1 MYHVLETKYGGIRS
15 GFHAEGPPDRCKDYT
30 FFSVC
35 RNPYTR
41 VVSAFASYDR
51 SQLIWKGGPDTF
63 NEWIRFWINGQ
74 HTPFLLQTQSSR
86 HDKFEH
92 IDYIFPVENLI
103 EEISWVTCFNW
114 FDETE
119 LPRLHPKSS
128 IQPNLPPLDN
138 ETRAVVESYYNED
151 FERFGYEKE
160 SE

>member
-86 HDKFEH
+86 HDKFEQFK
-92 IDYIFPVENLI
+92 IIMPVEDLLHHLNTWLP
-103 EEISWVTCFNW
+103 WFN
-114 FDETE
+114 ETE
-119 LPRLHPKSS
+119 LPRLHPKAS
-128 IQPNLPPLDN
+128 IQPDLPPLDN
-138 ETRAVVESYYNED
+138 ETRVVVESYYKED
-151 FERFGYEKE
+151 FERFGYKRE